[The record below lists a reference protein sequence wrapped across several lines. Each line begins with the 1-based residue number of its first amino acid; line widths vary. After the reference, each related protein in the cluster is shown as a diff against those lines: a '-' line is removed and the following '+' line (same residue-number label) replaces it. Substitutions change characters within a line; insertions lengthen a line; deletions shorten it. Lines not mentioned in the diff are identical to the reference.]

1 MLPVRDTV
9 ARRFPPFLTWA
20 VIAICVFVYLFEAA
34 LPPRVF
40 ERFLFEHGL
49 VPARFFGHLA
59 IRRPPDLWDYRVFVT
74 HMFLHGGF
82 LHLLMNMWTL
92 LVFGPAIE
100 DRLGTRR
107 YLLFYF
113 ACGLFAGL
121 AHAVVNASSTV
132 PAVGASGAIA
142 GVIGAYAR
150 MFPRARLVIV
160 IPVLFIPFFVE
171 VPALVFAAFW
181 FFSQIIPGLLTL
193 QAAPDVGGVAW
204 WAHIGGFVAGW
215 ALAPILRRSHR
226 HHRRFYADEGVYG
239 FLPDGRRSRG
249 NVGSGPWG

>member
-1 MLPVRDTV
+1 MVPVRDAV
-9 ARRFPPFLTWA
+9 ATRHPPFVTWT
-20 VIAICVFVYLFEAA
+20 VIALCVLVYLFEAG
-34 LPPRVF
+34 LPAKAF
-40 ERFLFEHGL
+40 ERFLFQHGL
-49 VPARFFGHLA
+49 VPARFFGPLA
-59 IRRPPDLWDYRVFVT
+59 LRDPPSSWDYRVFFT

-100 DRLGTRR
+100 DRLGIRR
-107 YLLFYF
+107 YIVFYL

-121 AHAVVNASSTV
+121 AHALVNAHSTV

-150 MFPRARLVIV
+150 MFPRARLVMMV
-160 IPVLFIPFFVE
+160 PVFFVPFFVE

-181 FFSQIIPGLLTL
+181 FLSQVVPGLLAL
-193 QAAPDVGGVAW
+193 GGPADVGGVAW

-215 ALAPILRRSHR
+215 ALAPFLRRPYR
-226 HHRRFYADEGVYG
+226 RYRRFYADEGVYG

-249 NVGSGPWG
+249 KAGIGPWG